1 VNIINTRTRNDGKI
15 IDRHIQCPSCPS
27 SDAYCVYEDGHGHC
41 FSCGYHYIPKVSND
55 WIDIDSKAIKDKGI
69 LIKDITDNMDTV
81 YTYEYLPLRGITKD
95 TFRTYGSLTKID
107 DEGKPKEIGFP
118 YPNGSYKI
126 RTLASKGF
134 YTKGDIG
141 KAGLFGRD
149 RFAAG
154 SNKTLI
160 ITEGELDAL
169 SLHQVVH
176 VPVVSVHSAV
186 SARTDVSVDRSWCNT
201 FEKIV
206 LAFDA
211 DEAGREAARAVASL
225 FDYNKVYSVSFRG
238 GDRKDANDYLR
249 SGDRDELA
257 TLVANARR
265 YLPETIVSSFSDFDK
280 IIKEVPRAGVSYPW
294 PTLNF
299 MTYGIRTGESV
310 LITAQEGIGKT
321 EVMRAIEHQL
331 LTETEDAIGA
341 IFLEEPKKRHLQG
354 LAGLHLRKPAHLPD
368 SGVTDVEASRALQD
382 VVRSD
387 DRLHLYSHFGSDDP
401 DSILDAIRFLVAGRG
416 CRYILLD
423 HITMVVSGLGGKDER
438 TALDYLST
446 RLEMMVKELDF
457 ALIVVSHVNDD
468 GLTRGSR
475 NISKVADIRIN
486 LDRDIV
492 NPDPTIR
499 RTIHMVVAKNRFC
512 GRTGPAGSLL
522 FDPLTN
528 TLSEEIG
535 YGEAQRPAND
545 NDSRRPVNMA
555 SGY

>member
-1 VNIINTRTRNDGKI
+1 MNITSTRTLSRDDNKI
-15 IDRHIQCPSCPS
+15 VDRHIPCPSPTCGS
-27 SDAYCVYEDGHGHC
+27 SDAYCTYEDGHGHC
-41 FSCGYHYIPKVSND
+41 FSCGYHYVPKDTYN
-55 WIDIDSKAIKDKGI
+55 I
-69 LIKDITDNMDTV
+69 LINGNKDTLGNME
-81 YTYEYLPLRGITKD
+81 YSYEYLPYRGITKD
-95 TFRTYGSLTKID
+95 TFRLYNSLTKID
-107 DEGKPKEIGFP
+107 TEGKPLAISFP
-118 YPNGSYKI
+118 YPNGSAKVRVLPKVHY
-126 RTLASKGF
+126 SV
-134 YTKGDIG
+134 GDIS

-149 RFAAG
+149 KFAAG

-169 SLHQVVH
+169 STHQVVRC
-176 VPVVSVHSAV
+176 PVVSVHSAS
-186 SARTDVSVDRSWCNT
+186 SARTDVSVDRSWCNS
-201 FEKIV
+201 FERIV
-206 LAFDA
+206 LAFDG

-225 FDYNKVYSVSFRG
+225 FDYNKVYQVSFPG
-238 GDRKDANDYLR
+238 GTRKDANDYVR
-249 SGDRDELA
+249 AGEGDVLA
-257 TLVANARR
+257 TLVNNARR
-265 YLPETIVSSFSDFDK
+265 YLPETIVSSFDVFDK
-280 IIKEVPRAGVSYPW
+280 IIKEKPTQGVAYPW

-310 LITAQEGIGKT
+310 LVTAQEGIGKT

-331 LTETEDAIGA
+331 LTETDDAIGA
-341 IFLEEPKKRHLQG
+341 IFLEEPKRRHLQG

-368 SGVTDVEASRALQD
+368 SGVTDTETSRALQD
-382 VVRSD
+382 VVRTD

-401 DSILDAIRFLVAGRG
+401 DSILDIIRFLVAGRG

-486 LDRDIV
+486 LDRDITS
-492 NPDPTIR
+492 PDPTIR
-499 RTIHMVVAKNRFC
+499 RIIRLVISKNRFC
-512 GRTGPAGSLL
+512 GRTGPAGNLL
-522 FDPLTN
+522 FDPVTN
-528 TLSEEIG
+528 TLTEELD
-535 YGEAQRPAND
+535 YGQAQGPAND
-545 NDSRRPVNMA
+545 NYSSRTSHLA